1 MYHFYTVLLRNFDT
15 ISLIIPSVALGLFK
29 HFDLKYDWDFV
40 DKLTVESCLSK
51 CGCAA
56 KEKIV
61 SKLFSLC
68 STILKYADTNALCIH
83 ALLYA
88 YQHTS
93 SVKVFKQT
101 IVDEA
106 DGM

>member
-1 MYHFYTVLLRNFDT
+1 MKVY
-15 ISLIIPSVALGLFK
+15 FK

-68 STILKYADTNALCIH
+68 STILKYADTNALCIP

-101 IVDEA
+101 KSDRR
-106 DGM
+106 